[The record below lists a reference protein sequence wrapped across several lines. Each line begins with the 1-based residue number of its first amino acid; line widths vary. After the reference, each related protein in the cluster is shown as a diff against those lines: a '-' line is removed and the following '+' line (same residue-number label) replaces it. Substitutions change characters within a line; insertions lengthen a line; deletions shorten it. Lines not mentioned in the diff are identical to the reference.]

1 MAELDLGQEDIVG
14 IFPKVSEK
22 NLMLTQVKY

>member
-14 IFPKVSEK
+14 IFQKYLK